1 LQEFEIIIVGAG
13 PAGLSAGIYV
23 ARQNVS
29 CLIISKDLGGQ
40 MNLIPR
46 LENYPGAIMTSGQ
59 ILAKTLETQYLSFKG
74 EIVYDTIEKID
85 EFEGGFKIKTTRS
98 EYRSKS
104 VVLAPGKVP
113 NMLGIE
119 NESEYFNKGIHYCTK
134 CDAPFYQG
142 RTTASVG
149 VGSYLLESGLLL
161 SRMASKMYL
170 ILKGSRLAGDKDLV
184 AAVVNNKNIEIVT
197 QSSVKAISG
206 NSVLQQI
213 TIVDSSGAEKI
224 LDVDALFIEMGSKIN
239 LDYVKHLVKIN
250 TKGEIEIESGG
261 MTSHPAIFAAGDAT
275 TIPYKQ
281 IIVACGDGSNAGLS
295 AFNYLEDKP
304 KSPKGTNWDK
314 AIAYWSKLNSDSG
327 AKFDKEVEIRGDDI
341 SPMVTWGTSP
351 QDVIT
356 VTGIVPDPADEKDED
371 RKASMNRSLNYMG
384 LKPNTKI
391 IDIKI
396 DRIFIGSCTNGR
408 IGDLEMQPK

>member
-1 LQEFEIIIVGAG
+1 LQEFEIVIVGAG
-13 PAGLSAGIYV
+13 PAGLTAGIYV

-85 EFEGGFKIKTTRS
+85 ESEGGFKIKTSRS
-98 EYRSKS
+98 EYAAKS

-113 NMLGIE
+113 NMLGLE
-119 NESEYFNKGIHYCTK
+119 NESDYFNKGIHYCTK

-142 RTTASVG
+142 RITASVG
-149 VGSYLLESGLLL
+149 VGNYLLESGMLL

-170 ILKGSRLAGDKDLV
+170 ILKGARLAGDKDLV
-184 AAVVNNKNIEIVT
+184 AAIENNKNIEIVP

-213 TIVDSSGAEKI
+213 TIVDSSGAEKV

-295 AFNYLEDKP
+295 AFNYLEKLKGKP
-304 KSPKGTNWDK
+304 G
-314 AIAYWSKLNSDSG
+314 
-327 AKFDKEVEIRGDDI
+327 VR
-341 SPMVTWGTSP
+341 
-351 QDVIT
+351 
-356 VTGIVPDPADEKDED
+356 ADWK
-371 RKASMNRSLNYMG
+371 KQ
-384 LKPNTKI
+384 
-391 IDIKI
+391 
-396 DRIFIGSCTNGR
+396 IGG
-408 IGDLEMQPK
+408 QVFHY

>member
-1 LQEFEIIIVGAG
+1 MQEFEIIIVGAG

-29 CLIISKDLGGQ
+29 CLVISKDLGGQ

-46 LENYPGAIMTSGQ
+46 LENYPGAIMSSGP

-74 EIVYDTIEKID
+74 EIVYDSVEKID
-85 EFEGGFKIKTTRS
+85 ESEGGFKIKTTRS
-98 EYRSKS
+98 EYNAKAI
-104 VVLAPGKVP
+104 VLAPGKVP
-113 NMLGIE
+113 NMLGLE
-119 NESEYFNKGIHYCTK
+119 NESQYFNKGIHYCTK

-142 RTTASVG
+142 RITASVG

-170 ILKGSRLAGDKDLV
+170 ILRGSKLAGDKDLITTLE
-184 AAVVNNKNIEIVT
+184 NNKNIEIVT

-206 NSVLQQI
+206 NYILQQI

-295 AFNYLEDKP
+295 AFNYIEKLKGKP
-304 KSPKGTNWDK
+304 G
-314 AIAYWSKLNSDSG
+314 L
-327 AKFDKEVEIRGDDI
+327 R
-341 SPMVTWGTSP
+341 
-351 QDVIT
+351 
-356 VTGIVPDPADEKDED
+356 ADWK
-371 RKASMNRSLNYMG
+371 KQ
-384 LKPNTKI
+384 
-391 IDIKI
+391 
-396 DRIFIGSCTNGR
+396 IGG
-408 IGDLEMQPK
+408 QVFHY

>member
-1 LQEFEIIIVGAG
+1 LQEFEIVIVGAG

-74 EIVYDTIEKID
+74 EIVYDTVEKID

-98 EYRSKS
+98 EYAAKS

-113 NMLGIE
+113 NMLGLE

-149 VGSYLLESGLLL
+149 VGNYLLESGLLL

-170 ILKGSRLAGDKDLV
+170 ILKGAKLAGDKDLV
-184 AAVVNNKNIEIVT
+184 AAIENNKNIEIVT

-213 TIVDSSGAEKI
+213 TIVDSSGAEKV

-295 AFNYLEDKP
+295 AFNYLEKLKGKP
-304 KSPKGTNWDK
+304 G
-314 AIAYWSKLNSDSG
+314 
-327 AKFDKEVEIRGDDI
+327 VR
-341 SPMVTWGTSP
+341 
-351 QDVIT
+351 
-356 VTGIVPDPADEKDED
+356 ADWK
-371 RKASMNRSLNYMG
+371 KQ
-384 LKPNTKI
+384 
-391 IDIKI
+391 
-396 DRIFIGSCTNGR
+396 IGG
-408 IGDLEMQPK
+408 QVFHY

>member
-1 LQEFEIIIVGAG
+1 MQEFEIVIVGAG

-74 EIVYDTIEKID
+74 EIVYDTVEKID
-85 EFEGGFKIKTTRS
+85 EFEGGFKIKTTRT
-98 EYRSKS
+98 EYRAKS

-113 NMLGIE
+113 NMLGLE
-119 NESEYFNKGIHYCTK
+119 NESDYFNKGIHYCTK

-149 VGSYLLESGLLL
+149 VGNYLLESGLLL

-170 ILKGSRLAGDKDLV
+170 ILKGARLSGDKDLV
-184 AAVVNNKNIEIVT
+184 AAIENNKNIEIVT

-213 TIVDSSGAEKI
+213 TIVDSSGAEKV

-295 AFNYLEDKP
+295 AFNYLEKLKGKP
-304 KSPKGTNWDK
+304 G
-314 AIAYWSKLNSDSG
+314 
-327 AKFDKEVEIRGDDI
+327 VR
-341 SPMVTWGTSP
+341 
-351 QDVIT
+351 
-356 VTGIVPDPADEKDED
+356 ADWK
-371 RKASMNRSLNYMG
+371 KQ
-384 LKPNTKI
+384 
-391 IDIKI
+391 
-396 DRIFIGSCTNGR
+396 
-408 IGDLEMQPK
+408 IGDQVFHY

>member
-1 LQEFEIIIVGAG
+1 LKEYEIVIVGAG

-74 EIVYDTIEKID
+74 EIVYDTVEKID

-113 NMLGIE
+113 NMLGLE
-119 NESEYFNKGIHYCTK
+119 NESQYFNKGIHYCTK

-142 RTTASVG
+142 RITASVG
-149 VGSYLLESGLLL
+149 VGNYLLESGMLL

-170 ILKGSRLAGDKDLV
+170 ILKGARLAGDKDLV
-184 AAVVNNKNIEIVT
+184 AAIENNKNIEIVP

-213 TIVDSSGAEKI
+213 TIVDSSGAEKV

-295 AFNYLEDKP
+295 AFNYLEKLKGKP
-304 KSPKGTNWDK
+304 G
-314 AIAYWSKLNSDSG
+314 
-327 AKFDKEVEIRGDDI
+327 VR
-341 SPMVTWGTSP
+341 
-351 QDVIT
+351 
-356 VTGIVPDPADEKDED
+356 ADWK
-371 RKASMNRSLNYMG
+371 KQ
-384 LKPNTKI
+384 
-391 IDIKI
+391 
-396 DRIFIGSCTNGR
+396 IGG
-408 IGDLEMQPK
+408 QVFHY

>member
-1 LQEFEIIIVGAG
+1 LKEFEIIIVGAG
-13 PAGLSAGIYV
+13 PAGLTAGIYV

-74 EIVYDTIEKID
+74 EIVYDTVEKID

-113 NMLGIE
+113 NMLGLE
-119 NESEYFNKGIHYCTK
+119 NESDYFNKGIHYCTK

-170 ILKGSRLAGDKDLV
+170 ILKGSKLAGDKDLI
-184 AAVVNNKNIEIVT
+184 AVIENNKNIEIVT
-197 QSSVKAISG
+197 QSSVKAVSG

-213 TIVDSSGAEKI
+213 TIVDSSGAEKV
-224 LDVDALFIEMGSKIN
+224 LDVDALFIELGSKIN

-295 AFNYLEDKP
+295 AFNYLEKLKGKP
-304 KSPKGTNWDK
+304 G
-314 AIAYWSKLNSDSG
+314 
-327 AKFDKEVEIRGDDI
+327 IR
-341 SPMVTWGTSP
+341 
-351 QDVIT
+351 
-356 VTGIVPDPADEKDED
+356 ADWK
-371 RKASMNRSLNYMG
+371 KQ
-384 LKPNTKI
+384 
-391 IDIKI
+391 
-396 DRIFIGSCTNGR
+396 
-408 IGDLEMQPK
+408 IGDQVMHY

>member
-1 LQEFEIIIVGAG
+1 MQEFEIVIVGAG
-13 PAGLSAGIYV
+13 PAGLTAGIYV

-46 LENYPGAIMTSGQ
+46 LENYPGAIMSSGQ

-74 EIVYDTIEKID
+74 EIVYDTVEKID
-85 EFEGGFKIKTTRS
+85 ELEGGFKIKTTRS
-98 EYRSKS
+98 EYRAKAI
-104 VVLAPGKVP
+104 VLAPGKVP
-113 NMLGIE
+113 NMLGLE
-119 NESEYFNKGIHYCTK
+119 NESDYFNKGIHYCTK

-149 VGSYLLESGLLL
+149 VGNYLLESGLLL

-170 ILKGSRLAGDKDLV
+170 ILRGTKLAGDKDLV
-184 AAVVNNKNIEIVT
+184 TAIENNKNIEIIT

-213 TIVDSSGAEKI
+213 TIVDSSGAEKV

-295 AFNYLEDKP
+295 AFNYLEKLKGKP
-304 KSPKGTNWDK
+304 G
-314 AIAYWSKLNSDSG
+314 
-327 AKFDKEVEIRGDDI
+327 VR
-341 SPMVTWGTSP
+341 
-351 QDVIT
+351 
-356 VTGIVPDPADEKDED
+356 ADWK
-371 RKASMNRSLNYMG
+371 KQ
-384 LKPNTKI
+384 
-391 IDIKI
+391 
-396 DRIFIGSCTNGR
+396 IGG
-408 IGDLEMQPK
+408 QVFHY

>member
-1 LQEFEIIIVGAG
+1 LQEFEIVIVGAG

-29 CLIISKDLGGQ
+29 CLIVSKDLGGQ

-74 EIVYDTIEKID
+74 EIVYDTVEKID
-85 EFEGGFKIKTTRS
+85 EFEGGFKIKTTRT
-98 EYRSKS
+98 EYRAKS

-113 NMLGIE
+113 NMLGLE
-119 NESEYFNKGIHYCTK
+119 NESDYFNKGIHYCTK

-149 VGSYLLESGLLL
+149 VGNYLLESGLLL

-170 ILKGSRLAGDKDLV
+170 ILRGTKLAGDKDLV
-184 AAVVNNKNIEIVT
+184 AAIENNKNIEIVT
-197 QSSVKAISG
+197 QSSVKSISG

-213 TIVDSSGAEKI
+213 TIVDSSGAEKV

-261 MTSHPAIFAAGDAT
+261 GTSHPAIFAAGDAT

-295 AFNYLEDKP
+295 AFNYLEKLKGKP
-304 KSPKGTNWDK
+304 G
-314 AIAYWSKLNSDSG
+314 
-327 AKFDKEVEIRGDDI
+327 VR
-341 SPMVTWGTSP
+341 
-351 QDVIT
+351 
-356 VTGIVPDPADEKDED
+356 ADWK
-371 RKASMNRSLNYMG
+371 KQ
-384 LKPNTKI
+384 
-391 IDIKI
+391 
-396 DRIFIGSCTNGR
+396 
-408 IGDLEMQPK
+408 IGDQVFHY

>member
-1 LQEFEIIIVGAG
+1 LQEFEIVIVGAG
-13 PAGLSAGIYV
+13 PAGLSAGMYI

-40 MNLIPR
+40 MNLIPK
-46 LENYPGAIMTSGQ
+46 LENYPGMIMSSGQ

-74 EIVYDTIEKID
+74 EIVYDTVEKID
-85 EFEGGFKIKTTRS
+85 ESEDGFKIKTTRS
-98 EYRSKS
+98 EYKAKA

-113 NMLGIE
+113 NMLGVE

-142 RTTASVG
+142 RTTASIG
-149 VGSYLLESGLLL
+149 VGSYLVESGLLL

-170 ILKGSRLAGDKDLV
+170 ILKGSKLAGDKDLV
-184 AAVVNNKNIEIVT
+184 ATLENNKNIEIIT
-197 QSSVKAISG
+197 QSSVKSISG
-206 NSVLQQI
+206 DSTLQQI
-213 TIVDSSGAEKI
+213 TLVDSSGSEKV
-224 LDVDALFIEMGSKIN
+224 LDVDALFIELGSKIN

-295 AFNYLEDKP
+295 AFNYLEKLKGKP
-304 KSPKGTNWDK
+304 G
-314 AIAYWSKLNSDSG
+314 
-327 AKFDKEVEIRGDDI
+327 IR
-341 SPMVTWGTSP
+341 
-351 QDVIT
+351 
-356 VTGIVPDPADEKDED
+356 ADWK
-371 RKASMNRSLNYMG
+371 KQ
-384 LKPNTKI
+384 
-391 IDIKI
+391 
-396 DRIFIGSCTNGR
+396 IGN
-408 IGDLEMQPK
+408 QVFHY

>member
-1 LQEFEIIIVGAG
+1 LKEFEIVIVGAG
-13 PAGLSAGIYV
+13 PAGLTAGIYV

-98 EYRSKS
+98 EYAAKS

-113 NMLGIE
+113 NMLGLE
-119 NESEYFNKGIHYCTK
+119 NESQYFNKGIHYCTK

-149 VGSYLLESGLLL
+149 VGNYLLESGLLL

-170 ILKGSRLAGDKDLV
+170 ILRGAKLAGDKDLV
-184 AAVVNNKNIEIVT
+184 ATLENNKNIEIVT

-213 TIVDSSGAEKI
+213 TLVDSSGAEKI

-295 AFNYLEDKP
+295 AFNYIEKLKGKP
-304 KSPKGTNWDK
+304 G
-314 AIAYWSKLNSDSG
+314 L
-327 AKFDKEVEIRGDDI
+327 R
-341 SPMVTWGTSP
+341 
-351 QDVIT
+351 
-356 VTGIVPDPADEKDED
+356 ADWK
-371 RKASMNRSLNYMG
+371 KQ
-384 LKPNTKI
+384 
-391 IDIKI
+391 
-396 DRIFIGSCTNGR
+396 IGG
-408 IGDLEMQPK
+408 QVFHY

>member
-1 LQEFEIIIVGAG
+1 MQEFEIVIVGAG

-59 ILAKTLETQYLSFKG
+59 ILAKTLETQYLSFNG

-98 EYRSKS
+98 EYAAKS

-113 NMLGIE
+113 NMLGLE
-119 NESEYFNKGIHYCTK
+119 NESDYFNKGIHYCTK

-142 RTTASVG
+142 RITASVG
-149 VGSYLLESGLLL
+149 VGNYLLESGLLL

-170 ILKGSRLAGDKDLV
+170 ILRGAKLAGDKDLV
-184 AAVVNNKNIEIVT
+184 AAIENNKNIEIVT

-213 TIVDSSGAEKI
+213 TIVDSSGAEKV

-295 AFNYLEDKP
+295 AFNYLEKLKGKP
-304 KSPKGTNWDK
+304 G
-314 AIAYWSKLNSDSG
+314 
-327 AKFDKEVEIRGDDI
+327 VR
-341 SPMVTWGTSP
+341 
-351 QDVIT
+351 
-356 VTGIVPDPADEKDED
+356 ADWK
-371 RKASMNRSLNYMG
+371 KQ
-384 LKPNTKI
+384 
-391 IDIKI
+391 
-396 DRIFIGSCTNGR
+396 IGG
-408 IGDLEMQPK
+408 QVFHY

>member
-1 LQEFEIIIVGAG
+1 LQEFEIVIVGAG

-85 EFEGGFKIKTTRS
+85 ESEGGFKIKTTRS

-113 NMLGIE
+113 NMLGLE

-149 VGSYLLESGLLL
+149 VGNYLLESGLLL

-170 ILKGSRLAGDKDLV
+170 ILKGAKLAGDKDLV
-184 AAVVNNKNIEIVT
+184 AAIENNKNIEIVT
-197 QSSVKAISG
+197 QSSVKAVSG

-213 TIVDSSGAEKI
+213 TIVDSSGAEKV

-295 AFNYLEDKP
+295 AFNYLEKLKGKP
-304 KSPKGTNWDK
+304 G
-314 AIAYWSKLNSDSG
+314 
-327 AKFDKEVEIRGDDI
+327 VR
-341 SPMVTWGTSP
+341 
-351 QDVIT
+351 
-356 VTGIVPDPADEKDED
+356 ADWK
-371 RKASMNRSLNYMG
+371 KQ
-384 LKPNTKI
+384 
-391 IDIKI
+391 
-396 DRIFIGSCTNGR
+396 IGG
-408 IGDLEMQPK
+408 QVFHY

>member
-1 LQEFEIIIVGAG
+1 MQEFEIVIVGAG

-85 EFEGGFKIKTTRS
+85 ESEGGFKIKTTRS
-98 EYRSKS
+98 EYAAKS

-113 NMLGIE
+113 NMLGLE

-142 RTTASVG
+142 RITASVG
-149 VGSYLLESGLLL
+149 VGNYLLESGLLL

-170 ILKGSRLAGDKDLV
+170 ILKGAKLAGDKDLV
-184 AAVVNNKNIEIVT
+184 ATIENNKNIEIVT

-213 TIVDSSGAEKI
+213 TIVDSSGSEKV

-295 AFNYLEDKP
+295 AFNYLEKLKGKP
-304 KSPKGTNWDK
+304 G
-314 AIAYWSKLNSDSG
+314 
-327 AKFDKEVEIRGDDI
+327 VR
-341 SPMVTWGTSP
+341 
-351 QDVIT
+351 
-356 VTGIVPDPADEKDED
+356 ADWK
-371 RKASMNRSLNYMG
+371 KQ
-384 LKPNTKI
+384 
-391 IDIKI
+391 
-396 DRIFIGSCTNGR
+396 IGG
-408 IGDLEMQPK
+408 QVFHY

>member
-1 LQEFEIIIVGAG
+1 MQEFEIVIVGAG

-74 EIVYDTIEKID
+74 EIIYDTVEKID
-85 EFEGGFKIKTTRS
+85 ESEGGFKIKTTRS
-98 EYRSKS
+98 EYAAKS

-113 NMLGIE
+113 NMLGLE

-142 RTTASVG
+142 RITASVG
-149 VGSYLLESGLLL
+149 VGNYLLESGMLL

-170 ILKGSRLAGDKDLV
+170 ILKGAKLAGDKDLV
-184 AAVVNNKNIEIVT
+184 AAIENNKNIEIVT

-213 TIVDSSGAEKI
+213 TIVDSSGAEKV

-295 AFNYLEDKP
+295 AFNYLEKLKGKP
-304 KSPKGTNWDK
+304 G
-314 AIAYWSKLNSDSG
+314 
-327 AKFDKEVEIRGDDI
+327 VR
-341 SPMVTWGTSP
+341 
-351 QDVIT
+351 
-356 VTGIVPDPADEKDED
+356 ADWK
-371 RKASMNRSLNYMG
+371 KQ
-384 LKPNTKI
+384 
-391 IDIKI
+391 
-396 DRIFIGSCTNGR
+396 IGG
-408 IGDLEMQPK
+408 QVFHY

>member
-1 LQEFEIIIVGAG
+1 MQEFEIVIVGAG

-74 EIVYDTIEKID
+74 EIVYDTVEKID
-85 EFEGGFKIKTTRS
+85 EFEGGFKIKTTRT
-98 EYRSKS
+98 EYRAKS

-113 NMLGIE
+113 NMLGLE
-119 NESEYFNKGIHYCTK
+119 NESDYFNKGIHYCTK

-149 VGSYLLESGLLL
+149 VGNYLLESGLLL

-170 ILKGSRLAGDKDLV
+170 ILRGTKLAGDKDLV
-184 AAVVNNKNIEIVT
+184 AAIENNKNIEIVT
-197 QSSVKAISG
+197 QSSVKSISG

-213 TIVDSSGAEKI
+213 TIVDSSGAEKV

-295 AFNYLEDKP
+295 AFNYLEKLKGKP
-304 KSPKGTNWDK
+304 G
-314 AIAYWSKLNSDSG
+314 
-327 AKFDKEVEIRGDDI
+327 IR
-341 SPMVTWGTSP
+341 
-351 QDVIT
+351 
-356 VTGIVPDPADEKDED
+356 ADWK
-371 RKASMNRSLNYMG
+371 KQ
-384 LKPNTKI
+384 
-391 IDIKI
+391 
-396 DRIFIGSCTNGR
+396 IGG
-408 IGDLEMQPK
+408 QVFHY

>member
-1 LQEFEIIIVGAG
+1 MQEFEIVIVGAG

-74 EIVYDTIEKID
+74 EIIYDTVEKID
-85 EFEGGFKIKTTRS
+85 ESEGGFKIKTTRS

-113 NMLGIE
+113 NMLGLE
-119 NESEYFNKGIHYCTK
+119 NESDYFNKGIHYCTK

-142 RTTASVG
+142 RITASVG
-149 VGSYLLESGLLL
+149 VGNYLLESGMLL

-170 ILKGSRLAGDKDLV
+170 ILKGARLAGDKDLV
-184 AAVVNNKNIEIVT
+184 AAIENNKNIEIVT

-213 TIVDSSGAEKI
+213 TIVDSSGAEKV

-295 AFNYLEDKP
+295 AFNYLEKLKGKP
-304 KSPKGTNWDK
+304 G
-314 AIAYWSKLNSDSG
+314 
-327 AKFDKEVEIRGDDI
+327 VR
-341 SPMVTWGTSP
+341 
-351 QDVIT
+351 
-356 VTGIVPDPADEKDED
+356 ADWK
-371 RKASMNRSLNYMG
+371 KQ
-384 LKPNTKI
+384 
-391 IDIKI
+391 
-396 DRIFIGSCTNGR
+396 IGG
-408 IGDLEMQPK
+408 QVFHY

>member
-1 LQEFEIIIVGAG
+1 MQEFEIVIVGAG

-74 EIVYDTIEKID
+74 EIVYDTVEKID
-85 EFEGGFKIKTTRS
+85 EFEGGFKIKTTRT
-98 EYRSKS
+98 EYRAKS

-113 NMLGIE
+113 NMLGLE
-119 NESEYFNKGIHYCTK
+119 NESDYFNKGIHYCTK

-149 VGSYLLESGLLL
+149 VGNYLLESGLLL

-170 ILKGSRLAGDKDLV
+170 ILRGAKLAGDKDLV
-184 AAVVNNKNIEIVT
+184 AAIENNKNIEIVT
-197 QSSVKAISG
+197 QSSVKAVSG

-213 TIVDSSGAEKI
+213 TIVDSSGAEKV

-295 AFNYLEDKP
+295 AFNYLEKLKGKP
-304 KSPKGTNWDK
+304 G
-314 AIAYWSKLNSDSG
+314 
-327 AKFDKEVEIRGDDI
+327 VR
-341 SPMVTWGTSP
+341 
-351 QDVIT
+351 
-356 VTGIVPDPADEKDED
+356 ADWK
-371 RKASMNRSLNYMG
+371 KQ
-384 LKPNTKI
+384 
-391 IDIKI
+391 
-396 DRIFIGSCTNGR
+396 IGG
-408 IGDLEMQPK
+408 QVFHY

>member
-1 LQEFEIIIVGAG
+1 LQEFEIVIVGAG
-13 PAGLSAGIYV
+13 PAGLSAGMYV

-40 MNLIPR
+40 MNLIPK
-46 LENYPGAIMTSGQ
+46 LENYPGTIMSSGQ

-74 EIVYDTIEKID
+74 EIVYDTVEKID
-85 EFEGGFKIKTTRS
+85 ESEGGFKIKTTRS
-98 EYRSKS
+98 EYKAKAI
-104 VVLAPGKVP
+104 VLAPGKVP
-113 NMLGIE
+113 NMLGVE

-142 RTTASVG
+142 RITASIG
-149 VGSYLLESGLLL
+149 VGSYLVESGLLL

-170 ILKGSRLAGDKDLV
+170 ILKGSKLAGDKDLV
-184 AAVVNNKNIEIVT
+184 ATLENNKNIEIIT
-197 QSSVKAISG
+197 RSSVKSISG
-206 NSVLQQI
+206 NSTLQQI
-213 TIVDSSGAEKI
+213 IIVDSSGAEKV

-295 AFNYLEDKP
+295 AFNYLEKLKGKP
-304 KSPKGTNWDK
+304 G
-314 AIAYWSKLNSDSG
+314 
-327 AKFDKEVEIRGDDI
+327 IR
-341 SPMVTWGTSP
+341 
-351 QDVIT
+351 
-356 VTGIVPDPADEKDED
+356 ADWK
-371 RKASMNRSLNYMG
+371 KQ
-384 LKPNTKI
+384 
-391 IDIKI
+391 
-396 DRIFIGSCTNGR
+396 IGG
-408 IGDLEMQPK
+408 QVFHY

>member
-1 LQEFEIIIVGAG
+1 LQEFEIVIVGAG
-13 PAGLSAGIYV
+13 PAGLSAGMYV

-29 CLIISKDLGGQ
+29 CLVISKDLGGQ

-74 EIVYDTIEKID
+74 EIVYDTVEKID

-98 EYRSKS
+98 EYTAKS

-113 NMLGIE
+113 NMLGLE
-119 NESEYFNKGIHYCTK
+119 NESDYFNKGIHYCTK

-149 VGSYLLESGLLL
+149 VGNYLLESGLLL

-170 ILKGSRLAGDKDLV
+170 ILRGAKLSGDKDLV
-184 AAVVNNKNIEIVT
+184 AAIENNKNIEIVT

-213 TIVDSSGAEKI
+213 TIVDSSGAEKV

-239 LDYVKHLVKIN
+239 LDYVKHLVKLN

-261 MTSHPAIFAAGDAT
+261 MTSHPAIFAAGAAT

-295 AFNYLEDKP
+295 AFNYLEKLKGKP
-304 KSPKGTNWDK
+304 G
-314 AIAYWSKLNSDSG
+314 
-327 AKFDKEVEIRGDDI
+327 VR
-341 SPMVTWGTSP
+341 
-351 QDVIT
+351 
-356 VTGIVPDPADEKDED
+356 ADWK
-371 RKASMNRSLNYMG
+371 KQ
-384 LKPNTKI
+384 
-391 IDIKI
+391 
-396 DRIFIGSCTNGR
+396 IGG
-408 IGDLEMQPK
+408 QVFHY

>member
-1 LQEFEIIIVGAG
+1 LQEFEIVIVGAG

-85 EFEGGFKIKTTRS
+85 ESEGGFKIKTTRS
-98 EYRSKS
+98 EYAAKS
-104 VVLAPGKVP
+104 IVLAPGKVP
-113 NMLGIE
+113 NMLGLE

-149 VGSYLLESGLLL
+149 VGNYLLESGLLL

-170 ILKGSRLAGDKDLV
+170 ILKGAKLAGDKDLV
-184 AAVVNNKNIEIVT
+184 AAIENNKNIEIVT

-213 TIVDSSGAEKI
+213 TIVDSSGAEKV

-295 AFNYLEDKP
+295 AFNYLEKLKGKP
-304 KSPKGTNWDK
+304 G
-314 AIAYWSKLNSDSG
+314 
-327 AKFDKEVEIRGDDI
+327 VR
-341 SPMVTWGTSP
+341 
-351 QDVIT
+351 
-356 VTGIVPDPADEKDED
+356 ADWK
-371 RKASMNRSLNYMG
+371 KQ
-384 LKPNTKI
+384 
-391 IDIKI
+391 
-396 DRIFIGSCTNGR
+396 
-408 IGDLEMQPK
+408 IGDQVFHY

>member
-1 LQEFEIIIVGAG
+1 MQEFEIVIVGAG
-13 PAGLSAGIYV
+13 PAGLSAGMYI

-40 MNLIPR
+40 MNLIPK
-46 LENYPGAIMTSGQ
+46 LENYPGMIMSSGQ

-74 EIVYDTIEKID
+74 EIVYDTVEKID
-85 EFEGGFKIKTTRS
+85 ESEGGFKIKTTRS
-98 EYRSKS
+98 EYKAKAI
-104 VVLAPGKVP
+104 VLAPGKVP
-113 NMLGIE
+113 NMLGVE

-149 VGSYLLESGLLL
+149 VGSYLVESGLLL

-170 ILKGSRLAGDKDLV
+170 ILKGSKLAGDKDLITTLE
-184 AAVVNNKNIEIVT
+184 NNKNIEIIT
-197 QSSVKAISG
+197 RSSVKSISG
-206 NSVLQQI
+206 NSALQQI
-213 TIVDSSGAEKI
+213 TIVDSSGAEKV
-224 LDVDALFIEMGSKIN
+224 LDVDALFIELGSKIN

-295 AFNYLEDKP
+295 AFNYLEKLKGKP
-304 KSPKGTNWDK
+304 G
-314 AIAYWSKLNSDSG
+314 
-327 AKFDKEVEIRGDDI
+327 IR
-341 SPMVTWGTSP
+341 
-351 QDVIT
+351 
-356 VTGIVPDPADEKDED
+356 ADWK
-371 RKASMNRSLNYMG
+371 KQ
-384 LKPNTKI
+384 
-391 IDIKI
+391 
-396 DRIFIGSCTNGR
+396 IGG
-408 IGDLEMQPK
+408 QVFHY

>member
-1 LQEFEIIIVGAG
+1 LQEFEIVIVGAG
-13 PAGLSAGIYV
+13 PAGLTAGIYV

-85 EFEGGFKIKTTRS
+85 ESEGGFKIKTTRS
-98 EYRSKS
+98 EYAAKS

-113 NMLGIE
+113 NMLGLE
-119 NESEYFNKGIHYCTK
+119 NESDYFNKGIHYCTK

-170 ILKGSRLAGDKDLV
+170 ILKGSKLAGDKDLI
-184 AAVVNNKNIEIVT
+184 AAIENNKNIEIVT

-213 TIVDSSGAEKI
+213 TIVDSSGAEKV

-295 AFNYLEDKP
+295 AFNYLEKLKGKP
-304 KSPKGTNWDK
+304 G
-314 AIAYWSKLNSDSG
+314 
-327 AKFDKEVEIRGDDI
+327 VR
-341 SPMVTWGTSP
+341 
-351 QDVIT
+351 
-356 VTGIVPDPADEKDED
+356 ADWK
-371 RKASMNRSLNYMG
+371 KQ
-384 LKPNTKI
+384 
-391 IDIKI
+391 
-396 DRIFIGSCTNGR
+396 IGG
-408 IGDLEMQPK
+408 QVFHY

>member
-1 LQEFEIIIVGAG
+1 MQEFEIVIVGAG

-46 LENYPGAIMTSGQ
+46 LENYPGAIMSSGQ

-74 EIVYDTIEKID
+74 EIVYDTVEKID
-85 EFEGGFKIKTTRS
+85 ESEGGFKIKTTRS
-98 EYRSKS
+98 EYAAKS

-113 NMLGIE
+113 NMLGLE
-119 NESEYFNKGIHYCTK
+119 NESDYFNKGIHYCTK

-142 RTTASVG
+142 RITASVG
-149 VGSYLLESGLLL
+149 VGNYLLESGMLL

-170 ILKGSRLAGDKDLV
+170 ILKGAKLAGDKDLV
-184 AAVVNNKNIEIVT
+184 AAIENNKNIEIVT

-206 NSVLQQI
+206 NSVLQHI
-213 TIVDSSGAEKI
+213 TIVDSSGTEKV

-295 AFNYLEDKP
+295 AFNYLEKLKGKP
-304 KSPKGTNWDK
+304 G
-314 AIAYWSKLNSDSG
+314 
-327 AKFDKEVEIRGDDI
+327 VR
-341 SPMVTWGTSP
+341 
-351 QDVIT
+351 
-356 VTGIVPDPADEKDED
+356 ADWK
-371 RKASMNRSLNYMG
+371 KQ
-384 LKPNTKI
+384 
-391 IDIKI
+391 
-396 DRIFIGSCTNGR
+396 IGG
-408 IGDLEMQPK
+408 QVFHY

>member
-1 LQEFEIIIVGAG
+1 LQEFEIVIVGAG

-74 EIVYDTIEKID
+74 EIVYDTVEKID

-113 NMLGIE
+113 NMLGLE
-119 NESEYFNKGIHYCTK
+119 NESDYFNKGIHYCTK

-149 VGSYLLESGLLL
+149 VGNYLLESGLLL

-170 ILKGSRLAGDKDLV
+170 ILRGAKLSGDKDLV
-184 AAVVNNKNIEIVT
+184 AAIENNKNIEIVT
-197 QSSVKAISG
+197 QSSVKAVSG

-213 TIVDSSGAEKI
+213 TIVDSSGAEKV

-295 AFNYLEDKP
+295 AFNYLEKLKGKP
-304 KSPKGTNWDK
+304 G
-314 AIAYWSKLNSDSG
+314 
-327 AKFDKEVEIRGDDI
+327 VR
-341 SPMVTWGTSP
+341 
-351 QDVIT
+351 
-356 VTGIVPDPADEKDED
+356 ADWK
-371 RKASMNRSLNYMG
+371 KQ
-384 LKPNTKI
+384 
-391 IDIKI
+391 
-396 DRIFIGSCTNGR
+396 IGG
-408 IGDLEMQPK
+408 QVFHY